1 MEIAMLHSF
10 LIDVRD
16 AGSARID
23 RRKLAWMLGRT
34 NLNASAWQL
43 LLEEWEEIVSTP
55 TTLRG
60 FRIGEKFTFLAHEG
74 EPVTTTFNN

>member
-1 MEIAMLHSF
+1 MELSMLRSF

-16 AGSARID
+16 MGSGRID

-43 LLEEWEEIVSTP
+43 FIEEWEEICTST
-55 TTLRG
+55 TTIRG
-60 FRIGEKFTFLAHEG
+60 FRIGDDYTFITTDG
-74 EPVTTTFNN
+74 EPVTAWTS

>member
-1 MEIAMLHSF
+1 MELSMLRSF

-16 AGSARID
+16 MGSARID

-43 LLEEWEEIVSTP
+43 LIEEWEEII
-55 TTLRG
+55 TTETTIRG
-60 FRIGEKFTFLAHEG
+60 FRIGDEYTFLTTNG
-74 EPVTTTFNN
+74 EPVTEWTN